1 LASSEGSLIAPSLK
15 IPKKSDFFDV
25 ILRKELPANE
35 KVTQST
41 QGNAKLK
48 TPFLAPPLHVLQNE

>member
-1 LASSEGSLIAPSLK
+1 MAPSIK
-15 IPKKSDFFDV
+15 ILKKSDFFDV

-35 KVTQST
+35 KVAQST

-48 TPFLAPPLHVLQNE
+48 TPFLAPPLHALQNK